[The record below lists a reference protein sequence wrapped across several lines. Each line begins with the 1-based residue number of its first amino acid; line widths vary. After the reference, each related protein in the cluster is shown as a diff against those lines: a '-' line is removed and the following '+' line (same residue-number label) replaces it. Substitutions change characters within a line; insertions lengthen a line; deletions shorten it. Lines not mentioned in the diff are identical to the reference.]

1 MSRQKENL
9 KTENFKKKFFASSLH
24 LMIALGLVILT
35 PLILSNYYQSI
46 VKKFRETDTV
56 LQSRTDLKNSRA
68 KVVQILKET
77 QEKDIFS
84 GNQIAYQ
91 TLKVKFLEGDL
102 KNEIRELTFP
112 LSINN
117 KENERLKIGDTVIVT
132 QRPIFN
138 NLQNNQQSGTE
149 KLEILPD
156 QNFENELENENT
168 ESESNQNQELETI
181 TEPLPQEE
189 NNQNTQENLSIAGK
203 YRLDTI
209 FYLVLFFLIIIVLL
223 AGVKGLTASL
233 SVIFSL
239 TVLIQFLIPQIIQ
252 GNNIIWTT
260 FLVSTTIGLVSLFL
274 SHGFSKRILISSLSM
289 LITLILSTFFADFVV
304 RFTSLTGLSS
314 DEVFAL
320 QTSNISANIN
330 FQGLL
335 LAGIIIGS
343 IGVLDDVI
351 VAQATAIEEISSAN
365 PLLTFRELVTRGFR
379 IGKEHI
385 ISMVNSLAFAYAGSS
400 LPILLLF
407 VLYNTSNPLLTINQE
422 LISEEIVRTIVGS
435 VTLFL
440 AVPVTTLLASRFLK
454 KTEKQR

>member
-138 NLQNNQQSGTE
+138 NLQNNQQNNSQN
-149 KLEILPD
+149 LEILPD
-156 QNFENELENENT
+156 QNTENEIENENT

-289 LITLILSTFFADFVV
+289 LITLILSTFFADFAV

-320 QTSNISANIN
+320 QTSNVSANIN

>member
-289 LITLILSTFFADFVV
+289 LITLILSTFFADFAV